1 LSSLARR
8 STADP
13 RIRQIEDQ
21 QNAIEKYIGNV
32 LFDLGRL
39 ERGELVDYWVHIK
52 NSGKST
58 SYRRVLEGRLAQL
71 RRLMRKLNRQKRDV
85 RIAVLR
91 NTARKI
97 GNKNR
102 VAARKILQRAEKRGE
117 LTSDEE
123 RKLVQCARQAMR
135 ASLRLLDKNPSRRNI
150 RAALGAAADY
160 MKVGGDESGSKVA
173 FKSLAKASVRRY
185 RRAERNFRNK
195 PNGENLKKLLKA
207 HAQGGL
213 LCQGFMDFPPKPQG
227 LRVNWPERTHVVKK
241 GETLPGISKM
251 YYGSAEYW
259 DIIFVAN
266 YGVIGDNYKQLRPDV
281 ALYIPGNKY

>member
-1 LSSLARR
+1 LSSLARK

-21 QNAIEKYIGNV
+21 QKAIEKYIGNV

-39 ERGELVDYWVHIK
+39 DRGELVDYWVHIK

-58 SYRRVLEGRLAQL
+58 SYRRVLEDRLAQL
-71 RRLMRKLNRQKRDV
+71 RRHMRQLNRQKRDV

-97 GNKNR
+97 GSTNR
-102 VAARKILQRAEKRGE
+102 IAARKILQRAEKRGE

-123 RKLVQCARQAMR
+123 RKLVQYARQTMR

-150 RAALGAAADY
+150 RAALNAAGDY
-160 MKVGGDESGSKVA
+160 MKAGGDESGSKEA
-173 FKSLAKASVRRY
+173 FKALAKAAARRY
-185 RRAERNFRNK
+185 RRAEHDFRKN
-195 PNGENLKKLLKA
+195 PNGQNLKRLLRA
-207 HAQGGL
+207 HAQGDV
-213 LCQGFMDFPPKPQG
+213 LCQGFMEFPPKPQG
-227 LRVNWPERTHVVKK
+227 LRVSWPERTHVVKK
-241 GETLPGISKM
+241 GETLPTISKL
-251 YYGSAEYW
+251 YYGSEEYW

-266 YGVIGDNYKQLRPDV
+266 YGLIGDNYKHLRPDV